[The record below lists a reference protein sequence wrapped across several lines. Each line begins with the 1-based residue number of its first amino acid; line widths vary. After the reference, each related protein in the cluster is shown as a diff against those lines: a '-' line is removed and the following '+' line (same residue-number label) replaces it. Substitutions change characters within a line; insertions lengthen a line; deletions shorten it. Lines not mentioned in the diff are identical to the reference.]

1 MSQTIPTLDDPFYT
15 IRVRLDEADY
25 TLEFYYSTR
34 QERTYLHLYDAED
47 NPLVLGLKMVP
58 NVRLLRAYKHRAG
71 MPAGEL
77 MVVCA
82 SADQE
87 PPVLGELG
95 LLDDGKRCSLVYYPA
110 AELAELELD

>member
-34 QERTYLHLYDAED
+34 QQRYYLHLSDAED
-47 NPLVLGLKMVP
+47 TPLVLGLKLVA
-58 NVRLLRAYKHRAG
+58 NVRLLRSYKHRDG
-71 MPAGEL
+71 MPSGEL
-77 MVVCA
+77 MVVC
-82 SADQE
+82 SSTDQS
-87 PPVLGELG
+87 PPKLGELG

-110 AELAELELD
+110 AELAELGLD